1 MVLVPDL
8 GITHAQRS
16 PATSAFNPTLT
27 TPTLILQA
35 SVGAMSELSVK
46 SSYQESADAAKG
58 DVAKLADKIMLSNSP
73 AKPTEGL
80 SKVREVAPKLG
91 NLPPLPP
98 PSPPPPRVTDS
109 HAYALR
115 GRAHMFNSGSR
126 PFRIQVRKRDAHH
139 RRRNHH
145 HHHHQHHHC
154 PPLPQ
159 TPKANATAERQ
170 FDIGRVHFL

>member
-27 TPTLILQA
+27 TPAPILQA
-35 SVGAMSELSVK
+35 SAGAMSEVSVK
-46 SSYQESADAAKG
+46 SSYQESAAATKG
-58 DVAKLADKIMLSNSP
+58 DVAKLADEIMLSNSP
-73 AKPTEGL
+73 AKPTEGS

-98 PSPPPPRVTDS
+98 PPPPPPRVTDS

-115 GRAHMFNSGSR
+115 GCAHMFNSGSH
-126 PFRIQVRKRDAHH
+126 PFRDRIQVRKQRCSPPPPQPSPSPA
-139 RRRNHH
+139 
-145 HHHHQHHHC
+145 
-154 PPLPQ
+154 PPLSP
-159 TPKANATAERQ
+159 ATTNSESERNSRAP
-170 FDIGRVHFL
+170 I

>member
-1 MVLVPDL
+1 LVLVPDL

-35 SVGAMSELSVK
+35 SAGAMSEVSVK
-46 SSYQESADAAKG
+46 SSYQESAAATKG

-98 PSPPPPRVTDS
+98 PPPRVTDS

-115 GRAHMFNSGSR
+115 GRAHMFNSGSH
-126 PFRIQVRKRDAHH
+126 PFRIQVRKQR
-139 RRRNHH
+139 
-145 HHHHQHHHC
+145 C
-154 PPLPQ
+154 SPPP
-159 TPKANATAERQ
+159 P
-170 FDIGRVHFL
+170 

>member
-27 TPTLILQA
+27 TPAPILQA
-35 SVGAMSELSVK
+35 SAGAMSEVSVK
-46 SSYQESADAAKG
+46 SSYQESAAATKG
-58 DVAKLADKIMLSNSP
+58 DVAKLADEIMLSNSP
-73 AKPTEGL
+73 AKPTEGS

-98 PSPPPPRVTDS
+98 PPPPPPRVTDS

-115 GRAHMFNSGSR
+115 GCAHMFNSGSH
-126 PFRIQVRKRDAHH
+126 PFRIQVRKQRCSSQSA
-139 RRRNHH
+139 R
-145 HHHHQHHHC
+145 
-154 PPLPQ
+154 
-159 TPKANATAERQ
+159 ATARP
-170 FDIGRVHFL
+170 RA